1 MFETIEKAVKQLQAA
16 QNKLVETLDMAA
28 IEALVIVFELMLGQD
43 DDEWATLSATDQA
56 NILADIQAADFDGM
70 TPELKRQVLQLLL
83 VATMREDGLQANYQV
98 TPDAIGMWVGFV
110 VEQFVTAGE
119 PVKVTDLTVGSGNLL
134 ATVAQVLGQQ
144 KNEMTASGVEN
155 DDTMLTIASG
165 MAALLGLDWQLTLAD
180 AVADQPAVNQDVVIA
195 DLPVGYYPSAVPTDF
210 TTQADEGLTY
220 VHHLLIEQ
228 AIKALRPGG
237 LAALIVPA
245 NLFESEQAANILKYL
260 QGSDVFFQALLQFPE
275 KLFTNEKAAKAILV
289 LQRAGGDAVQ
299 ATPVMLART
308 PELTNVAENKN
319 FVSEITAWMTANALR
334 HA

>member
-155 DDTMLTIASG
+155 DDTMLTLASG

-210 TTQADEGLTY
+210 TTQADDGLTY

-289 LQRAGGDAVQ
+289 LQRAGGDAIQ

>member
-144 KNEMTASGVEN
+144 KNEMTARGVEN

-210 TTQADEGLTY
+210 TTQADDGLTY

>member
-210 TTQADEGLTY
+210 TTQADDGLTY

-289 LQRAGGDAVQ
+289 LQRSGGDAVQ

-319 FVSEITAWMTANALR
+319 FVSEITAWMTANSLR

>member
-144 KNEMTASGVEN
+144 KNEMTANGVEN

-210 TTQADEGLTY
+210 TTQADDGLTY

-289 LQRAGGDAVQ
+289 LQRSGGDAVQ
-299 ATPVMLART
+299 ATPVMLAWT

>member
-28 IEALVIVFELMLGQD
+28 IEALVIVFELMLGQN

-210 TTQADEGLTY
+210 TTQADDGLTY

>member
-155 DDTMLTIASG
+155 DDTMLTITSG

-210 TTQADEGLTY
+210 TTQADDGLTY

>member
-195 DLPVGYYPSAVPTDF
+195 DLPVGYYPSAVPTNF
-210 TTQADEGLTY
+210 TTQADDGLTY

>member
-195 DLPVGYYPSAVPTDF
+195 DLPVGYYPSAVPTNF
-210 TTQADEGLTY
+210 TTQADDGLTY

-308 PELTNVAENKN
+308 PELTNVAENKD

>member
-70 TPELKRQVLQLLL
+70 NPELKRQVLQLLL

-210 TTQADEGLTY
+210 TTQADDGLTY
-220 VHHLLIEQ
+220 VHHVLIEQ

>member
-98 TPDAIGMWVGFV
+98 TLDAIGMWVGFV

-210 TTQADEGLTY
+210 TTQADDGLTY

>member
-1 MFETIEKAVKQLQAA
+1 MFETIEKAVNQLQAA

-180 AVADQPAVNQDVVIA
+180 AVADQPAVNEDVVIA

-210 TTQADEGLTY
+210 TTQADDGLTY

-289 LQRAGGDAVQ
+289 LQRSGGDAVQ

>member
-180 AVADQPAVNQDVVIA
+180 SVADQPAVNQDVVIA

-210 TTQADEGLTY
+210 TTQADDGLTY

>member
-1 MFETIEKAVKQLQAA
+1 M
-16 QNKLVETLDMAA
+16 
-28 IEALVIVFELMLGQD
+28 
-43 DDEWATLSATDQA
+43 
-56 NILADIQAADFDGM
+56 
-70 TPELKRQVLQLLL
+70 
-83 VATMREDGLQANYQV
+83 
-98 TPDAIGMWVGFV
+98 
-110 VEQFVTAGE
+110 
-119 PVKVTDLTVGSGNLL
+119 TVGSGNLL

-155 DDTMLTIASG
+155 DDTMLTITSG

-180 AVADQPAVNQDVVIA
+180 AVATQPAVNQDVVIA
-195 DLPVGYYPSAVPTDF
+195 DLPVGYYPSTVPTDL
-210 TTQADEGLTY
+210 TTQADEGMTY

-245 NLFESEQAANILKYL
+245 NLFESEQATNILKYL
-260 QGSDVFFQALLQFPE
+260 QGPDVFFQALLQFPE
-275 KLFTNEKAAKAILV
+275 KLFTNEKAAKAIVV
-289 LQRAGGDAVQ
+289 LQRAGGDAIQ

-319 FVSEITAWMTANALR
+319 FVSEITAWMTANSLR

>member
-180 AVADQPAVNQDVVIA
+180 AVADQPAVNEDVVIA

-210 TTQADEGLTY
+210 TTQADDGLTY

>member
-180 AVADQPAVNQDVVIA
+180 AVADQPAVNEDVVIA

-210 TTQADEGLTY
+210 TTQADDGLTY

-245 NLFESEQAANILKYL
+245 NMFESEQAANILKYL

-289 LQRAGGDAVQ
+289 LQRSGGDAVQ

>member
-110 VEQFVTAGE
+110 IEQFVAEGE

-180 AVADQPAVNQDVVIA
+180 AVATQPAVNQDVVVA

-210 TTQADEGLTY
+210 TTQADEGMTY

>member
-28 IEALVIVFELMLGQD
+28 IEALVIVFELMLGED

-210 TTQADEGLTY
+210 TTQADDGLTY

>member
-180 AVADQPAVNQDVVIA
+180 AVADQPAVNEDVVIA
-195 DLPVGYYPSAVPTDF
+195 DLPVGYYTSAVPTDF
-210 TTQADEGLTY
+210 TTQADDGLTY

-289 LQRAGGDAVQ
+289 LQRSGGDAVQ

>member
-210 TTQADEGLTY
+210 TTQADDGLTY

-289 LQRAGGDAVQ
+289 LQRSGGDAVQ

>member
-1 MFETIEKAVKQLQAA
+1 
-16 QNKLVETLDMAA
+16 
-28 IEALVIVFELMLGQD
+28 MLGQD

-210 TTQADEGLTY
+210 TTQADDGLTY

-260 QGSDVFFQALLQFPE
+260 QGSDDFFQALLQFPE

>member
-83 VATMREDGLQANYQV
+83 VATMREDGLQTNYQV

-210 TTQADEGLTY
+210 TTQADDGLTY

>member
-195 DLPVGYYPSAVPTDF
+195 DLPVGYYPSDVPTDF
-210 TTQADEGLTY
+210 TTQDDDGLTY

>member
-56 NILADIQAADFDGM
+56 SILADIQTADFDGM

-110 VEQFVTAGE
+110 IEQFVAEGE

-180 AVADQPAVNQDVVIA
+180 AVATQPAVNQDVVVA

-210 TTQADEGLTY
+210 TTQADEGMTY

-319 FVSEITAWMTANALR
+319 FVSEITAWMTANSLR

>member
-210 TTQADEGLTY
+210 TTQADDGLTY

-245 NLFESEQAANILKYL
+245 NLFESEQATNILKYL

>member
-180 AVADQPAVNQDVVIA
+180 AVADQPAVNEDVVIA

-210 TTQADEGLTY
+210 TTQADDGLTY

-289 LQRAGGDAVQ
+289 LQRSGGDAVQ

>member
-180 AVADQPAVNQDVVIA
+180 AVADQPAVNQDIVIA

-210 TTQADEGLTY
+210 TTQADDGLTY

-245 NLFESEQAANILKYL
+245 NLFESEQVANILKYL

-289 LQRAGGDAVQ
+289 LQRAGWDAVQ

>member
-56 NILADIQAADFDGM
+56 NILADIQAADFDDM

-180 AVADQPAVNQDVVIA
+180 AVADQPAVNEDVVIA

-210 TTQADEGLTY
+210 TTQADDGLTY

-289 LQRAGGDAVQ
+289 LQRSGGDAVQ

>member
-98 TPDAIGMWVGFV
+98 TPDAIGMWVGLV

-210 TTQADEGLTY
+210 TTQADDGLTY

-289 LQRAGGDAVQ
+289 LQRSGGDAVQ

>member
-28 IEALVIVFELMLGQD
+28 IEALVMVVELMLGQD

-180 AVADQPAVNQDVVIA
+180 AVADQPAVNEDVVIA

-210 TTQADEGLTY
+210 TTQADDGLTY

-289 LQRAGGDAVQ
+289 LQRSGGDAVQ

>member
-210 TTQADEGLTY
+210 TTQADDGLTY

-319 FVSEITAWMTANALR
+319 FVSEITAWMTANVLR

>member
-210 TTQADEGLTY
+210 TTQADDGLTY

-319 FVSEITAWMTANALR
+319 FVSEITAWMTVNALR

>member
-70 TPELKRQVLQLLL
+70 NPELKRQVLQLLL

-210 TTQADEGLTY
+210 TTQADDGLTH

>member
-195 DLPVGYYPSAVPTDF
+195 DLPVGYYPSAVATDF
-210 TTQADEGLTY
+210 TTQADDGLTY

-319 FVSEITAWMTANALR
+319 FVAEITAWMTANALR

>member
-165 MAALLGLDWQLTLAD
+165 MAALLGLDWQLTLVD

-210 TTQADEGLTY
+210 TTQADDGLTY

>member
-180 AVADQPAVNQDVVIA
+180 AVADQPAVNQDIVIA

-210 TTQADEGLTY
+210 TTQADDGLTY

-289 LQRAGGDAVQ
+289 LQRAGWDAVQ

>member
-165 MAALLGLDWQLTLAD
+165 MAAFLGLDWQLTLAD

-210 TTQADEGLTY
+210 TTQADDGLTY

>member
-43 DDEWATLSATDQA
+43 DDEWAMLSATDQA

-210 TTQADEGLTY
+210 TTQADDGLTY

>member
-56 NILADIQAADFDGM
+56 SILADIQAADFDGM

-110 VEQFVTAGE
+110 IEQFVAEGE

-180 AVADQPAVNQDVVIA
+180 AVATQPAVNQDVVVA

-210 TTQADEGLTY
+210 TTQADEEMTY

-319 FVSEITAWMTANALR
+319 FVSEITAWMTANSLR